1 MESWIIRTK
10 NLKKYYQLG
19 EHTVKALDGMDFLV
33 REREFVAVIGTSGS
47 GKSTLLHMIGGLDV
61 PTDGEVYVAGRNL
74 NEMNK
79 EQLAVFRR
87 RKVGFVFQ
95 NYNLVPDLNVFEN
108 VVLPVELDGRYVD
121 REFAEEIL
129 DFLKLKEKQ
138 EALPGTLSGGQQQR
152 AAIARAL
159 VSKPAIL
166 LADEPTGNLD
176 TATSHDVIGLLKLAA
191 KQFQQTVVLITHDND
206 VAQMSDR
213 IVRIEDGRIVERS
226 GAEREKDQGTKGS
239 CMDGS
244 KADAQADGEKQEEKG
259 GVSHAEK

>member
-1 MESWIIRTK
+1 
-10 NLKKYYQLG
+10 
-19 EHTVKALDGMDFLV
+19 
-33 REREFVAVIGTSGS
+33 
-47 GKSTLLHMIGGLDV
+47 MIGGLDV
-61 PTDGEVYVAGRNL
+61 PTGGEVYVAGRNL

-108 VVLPVELDGRYVD
+108 VVLPVELDGRHVD

-129 DFLKLKEKQ
+129 DFLKLKGKQ

-166 LADEPTGNLD
+166 LADEPTGHLD

-206 VAQMSDR
+206 VAQMADR

-226 GAEREKDQGTKGS
+226 GAEREKDQGAKGS

-244 KADAQADGEKQEEKG
+244 QADAQADGEKQEAKG